1 MVDRQ
6 FLRNFLL
13 GKERIASRSEY
24 KESLLRGQF
33 GLLIGAVCLIYVF
46 IDFASG
52 VTIFIPFYVIGIVV
66 SIFIVVL
73 NRTRKSTLS
82 SIIILI
88 FSNLLV
94 YIFAAIDSPYSGVF
108 LYFTATAAAG
118 LILFARQNRHIGFIF
133 VGFSVVLGLVAYLS
147 DLSPIHAPDR
157 SEAYA
162 MISFI
167 TNFTVGMLA
176 CVLIIFFAINRN
188 NESEKS
194 LRDNIHARELAEEAL
209 MDKNEELQ
217 KANQELDRF
226 VYSASHDMRAPLS
239 SLLGLLEIVRLTNK
253 ESELTEYFDLM
264 KNRILTMEGFIKEV
278 TDYSRNARTEI
289 SYTEV
294 NLHSLVKEVIG
305 GIEFISSEVKAIGK
319 IRIPENMTAVCD
331 AARMKV
337 ILNNLI
343 SNCIKYSDPDKDQN
357 FYAVDIHM
365 GDSELTLS
373 ISDNGIGIEPEY
385 QHRIFEM
392 FYRATESS
400 DGSGLGL
407 YIVKETVNKLGGT
420 ISFKSEYKKGSTFTV
435 KLPDKRVIHG

>member
-6 FLRNFLL
+6 LLRNFLL

-52 VTIFIPFYVIGIVV
+52 VTVFIPFYVIGIVV

-118 LILFARQNRHIGFIF
+118 LILFPRQNRYIGFIF

-147 DLSPIHAPDR
+147 DWSPIHAPDR
-157 SEAYA
+157 SESYA

-188 NESEKS
+188 NEAEKS
-194 LRDNIHARELAEEAL
+194 LRDNIQARELAEQAL
-209 MDKNEELQ
+209 LDKNEELQ
-217 KANQELDRF
+217 KANKELDRF

-253 ESELTEYFDLM
+253 EDEMTEYFDLM

-278 TDYSRNARTEI
+278 TDYSRNARTEV
-289 SYTEV
+289 SYSEV

-319 IRIPENMTAVCD
+319 IRIPENMTSLCD
-331 AARMKV
+331 VARMRV
-337 ILNNLI
+337 IFSNLI
-343 SNCIKYSDPDKDQN
+343 SNAIKYSDPTKEVS
-357 FYAVDIHM
+357 YYEVDMHM
-365 GDSELTLS
+365 SDSELILN
-373 ISDNGIGIEPEY
+373 ISDNGIGIAPEY

-392 FYRATESS
+392 FYRATELS

-407 YIVKETVNKLGGT
+407 YIVKETVHKLGGT
-420 ISFKSEYKKGSTFTV
+420 ISFKSEFRKGTTFTV
-435 KLPDKRVIHG
+435 RLPNKAVLE

>member
-33 GLLIGAVCLIYVF
+33 GLLIGVVCSIYVF
-46 IDFASG
+46 IDIASG
-52 VTIFIPFYVIGIVV
+52 VTVFIPFYVIGIVV

-73 NRTRKSTLS
+73 NRIRKSTLS
-82 SIIILI
+82 SIFILV

-94 YIFAAIDSPYSGVF
+94 YSFAAVDSPFSGVF

-118 LILFARQNRHIGFIF
+118 LILFARQNIFIGFVF
-133 VGFSVVLGLVAYLS
+133 VGLSIALGILAYLS
-147 DLSPIHAPDR
+147 DWSPIDAPGR
-157 SEAYA
+157 SEVYA

-176 CVLIIFFAINRN
+176 CVFVIFFAINRN
-188 NESEKS
+188 IESEKS
-194 LRDNIHARELAEEAL
+194 LRDNIHARELAEQAL
-209 MDKNEELQ
+209 LDKNEELY
-217 KANQELDRF
+217 KANKELDRF

-253 ESELTEYFDLM
+253 DDDLSQYFDLM
-264 KNRILTMEGFIKEV
+264 RNRILTMEGFIKEV
-278 TDYSRNARTEI
+278 TDYSRNARMEI
-289 SYTEV
+289 TYAEV
-294 NLHSLVKEVIG
+294 SLHSLVKDVIE
-305 GIEFISSEVKAIGK
+305 GIEFISSNTKTMGRID
-319 IRIPENMTAVCD
+319 IPEHMTTYCD
-331 AARMKV
+331 VARMKV

-343 SNCIKYSDPDKDQN
+343 SNSIKYSDPQKDESY
-357 FYAVDIHM
+357 YAVDM
-365 GDSELTLS
+365 RLGNGELILTV
-373 ISDNGIGIEPEY
+373 SDNGIGIEPEY

-407 YIVKETVNKLGGT
+407 YIVKETVHKLGGT
-420 ISFKSEYKKGSTFTV
+420 ISFDSEYKKGSTFTV

>member
-6 FLRNFLL
+6 LLRNFLL

-33 GLLIGAVCLIYVF
+33 GLLIGAICIIYVF
-46 IDFASG
+46 IDLASD
-52 VTIFIPFYVIGIVV
+52 VTVFIPFYGIGIVV
-66 SIFIVVL
+66 SIFIVIL
-73 NRTRKSTLS
+73 NRIRKSTLS
-82 SIIILI
+82 SIFILV

-94 YIFAAIDSPYSGVF
+94 YSFAAIDSPYSGVF
-108 LYFTATAAAG
+108 LFFTATAAAG
-118 LILFARQNRHIGFIF
+118 LILFARQSRYIGFIF
-133 VGFSVVLGLVAYLS
+133 VGFSIVLGLLAYLS
-147 DLSPIHAPDR
+147 DWSPIDAPER
-157 SEAYA
+157 TEAYA

-194 LRDNIHARELAEEAL
+194 LRDNIQARELAEQAL
-209 MDKNEELQ
+209 LDKNDELQ
-217 KANQELDRF
+217 KANKELDRF

-253 ESELTEYFDLM
+253 ETELTEYFDLM

-278 TDYSRNARTEI
+278 TDYSRNARTKV

-294 NLHSLVKEVIG
+294 NLYSLVKEVIS
-305 GIEFISSEVKAIGK
+305 GIEFISSNAKTVAK
-319 IRIPENMTAVCD
+319 IDIPENMTSFCD
-331 AARMKV
+331 VARMRV

-343 SNCIKYSDPDKDQN
+343 SNSIKYSDPTKN
-357 FYAVDIHM
+357 ENYYAVGMHM
-365 GDSELTLS
+365 RDSELILS
-373 ISDNGIGIEPEY
+373 VTDNGIGIQSDY
-385 QHRIFEM
+385 QGRIFEM

-407 YIVKETVNKLGGT
+407 YIVKETVHKLGGT
-420 ISFKSEYKKGSTFTV
+420 ITFESEYTKGSTFTV
-435 KLPDKRVIHG
+435 RLPDTSMQA